1 MHGGSHAGAGCPPQ
15 NKGTTDAVSS
25 HAQLSPGPS
34 LSVPGVAGSSGIMYP
49 LFPGSNNDNQVS
61 PVSDASSDVQS
72 DAMEDIIG
80 SEHSPAATCE
90 FRFLYNN

>member
-1 MHGGSHAGAGCPPQ
+1 
-15 NKGTTDAVSS
+15 
-25 HAQLSPGPS
+25 
-34 LSVPGVAGSSGIMYP
+34 MYP

-61 PVSDASSDVQS
+61 PVLDASSDVQS

-90 FRFLYNN
+90 FCFLYNN